1 MLNSELLKTR
11 LGHYGAAWLLAFA
24 LAALIFIV
32 GPLAGV
38 DLIDL
43 TDGVLPVMFTLLG
56 LGLVLFMALSLTSGE
71 TLGTKL
77 VLLVLTVALAL
88 ALPLLWAPVLAAVGA
103 AYLYERSIEYSQA
116 YAQFRIT
123 VGDLVYP
130 AVQSVFSGAL
140 FETVWQVMQVFAG
153 IVGFLSAFAKA
164 WPWIKRF
171 LGREEAPVA

>member
-43 TDGVLPVMFTLLG
+43 ADRVLPVMFTLLG
-56 LGLVLFMALSLTSGE
+56 LGLVLFLALSLTSGE

-77 VLLVLTVALAL
+77 VLLVLTVAL